1 MPKNS
6 MDSTQDMYRQF
17 LSAIHTLDDHIFH
30 ALFQSL
36 QTRLYKKGADIILP
50 GSIQKELYFVQS
62 GTQMS
67 YYEDEKK
74 LLVLAFT
81 YPPSLCAIPESFPTQ
96 QPSPC
101 CLTCVTDSTLL
112 ALSFDEL
119 QILFDRYP
127 SIERLFRK
135 ATEKILIG
143 ILQRHRELHTLTMDQ
158 RFSAFCSRSPH
169 LLTMV
174 PHKYIASYLGIDA
187 TNFSKLL
194 RTVRF

>member
-1 MPKNS
+1 
-6 MDSTQDMYRQF
+6 MDSTHNLYQDF
-17 LSAIHTLDDHIFH
+17 LSSIHRLEDNVFNE
-30 ALFQSL
+30 LFQSL
-36 QTRLYKKGADIILP
+36 QTRSYKKGDDIILP
-50 GSIQKELYFVQS
+50 GYIQKEMYFVQS

-67 YYEDEKK
+67 YIENEKK
-74 LLVLAFT
+74 LLVQAFT

-112 ALSFDEL
+112 ALSFDDL
-119 QILFDRYP
+119 QKLFDRFP

-135 ATEKILIG
+135 ATEHILIG
-143 ILQRHRELHTLTMDQ
+143 IARRHRELHTLTMEQ
-158 RFSAFCSRSPH
+158 RFTTFCARSPH

-187 TNFSKLL
+187 TNFSKLYHS
-194 RTVRF
+194 VRF